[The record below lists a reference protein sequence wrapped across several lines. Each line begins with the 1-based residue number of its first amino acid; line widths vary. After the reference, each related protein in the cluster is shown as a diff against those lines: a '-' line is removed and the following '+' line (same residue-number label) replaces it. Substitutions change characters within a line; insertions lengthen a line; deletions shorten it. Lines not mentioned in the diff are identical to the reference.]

1 MRTAHWAGR
10 TTEKSKSHTF
20 LCKSMTFIRFSLP
33 CHREVPS
40 AARRRDSCPSAGA
53 AAYKARPVGIP
64 PAACGVHLPL
74 TREAQRV
81 KKHRLCYIENVGATI
96 GRPPA
101 WRSNAL
107 LGKLLTRRTGTG
119 EQCSPLQEFFD
130 SLHLPLT
137 RDAFCPHRLWINF
150 LSSPCFTAA
159 LSTTQVRNTSM
170 GSIVVFFTRPEVK

>member
-1 MRTAHWAGR
+1 MPGPRVEGKRAVTGNLRAAYMRPLQ
-10 TTEKSKSHTF
+10 
-20 LCKSMTFIRFSLP
+20 LCRG
-33 CHREVPS
+33 S
-40 AARRRDSCPSAGA
+40 AAQLIASTLCAIA
-53 AAYKARPVGIP
+53 ARHTCSRAGIP

-101 WRSNAL
+101 WRSNVL
-107 LGKLLTRRTGTG
+107 LGKFLTRRTGTG

-137 RDAFCPHRLWINF
+137 REAFCPHRLWINF